1 MQSQLDPILDP
12 MKTLL
17 EAPAGEAEM
26 VDIRDNGVG
35 VASQADENPPAQG
48 SPDPLWRA
56 ARAQAIDFRHADLV
70 RTHWQKL
77 GRSMLD
83 G

>member
-1 MQSQLDPILDP
+1 

-17 EAPAGEAEM
+17 EAPAGEAKM
-26 VDIRDNGVG
+26 VAIRGDGVG
-35 VASQADENPPAQG
+35 VASQADQNTTDQG
-48 SPDPLWRA
+48 SPVPLWRE
-56 ARAQAIDFRHADLV
+56 ARAQAIDFRHDDLV

>member
-1 MQSQLDPILDP
+1 

-26 VDIRDNGVG
+26 VDLRDNVVG
-35 VASQADENPPAQG
+35 VASQAGQSSLAHE

>member
-1 MQSQLDPILDP
+1 

-26 VDIRDNGVG
+26 VDIRDNDVG
-35 VASQADENPPAQG
+35 VARPADPNPMDHG
-48 SPDPLWRA
+48 SPVPLWRK
-56 ARAQAIDFRHADLV
+56 ARAQAIDFRHGDLV